1 VGTLPSRFR
10 LFAIALL
17 ALGAISA
24 LGSIAAPPADAQSS
38 CGEDGCVDVVAVNG
52 LIDEI
57 EADLIERSIDRANQ
71 AGDVVAV
78 VLQFD
83 SNGSA
88 VSDERLNEVA
98 EAIVDSVIPVS
109 IWIGASGSAALG
121 GAAELVQIADASGI
135 TPGSDI
141 GDVGIQRLDQDVFGD
156 LFEGRAAA
164 GLHRT
169 FSGEAAVKVGLV
181 DNFDAVLVNHVGG
194 LDAVDTKV
202 ETVDGKEQQ
211 QPVQRVRLSKLP
223 LQMQLLHT
231 AASPS
236 VAYLLL
242 IIGLGLL
249 LFEFFTAGVGVA
261 GVVGAGFVILG
272 GYGVAA
278 LPFTPWALALLLF
291 SFFGFAID
299 MQTGVP
305 RLWTIIS
312 MSAYTVGSIFL
323 FVEFR
328 PTWMALLAGIAGMG
342 VVVFSGMPAMIRTRF
357 ATPTI
362 GREWMI
368 GELGEVTTDVSPDG
382 MVEIRGAE
390 WRARTNRATPVLVGE
405 RIRVVEID
413 GLVLEVEPE
422 EGGAID
428 YREMRDRRKGGAAAD
443 GPDGTEPVPGGADD
457 ADPAA
462 TDHAD
467 GPDGPEDERPN

>member
-17 ALGAISA
+17 SLAAIGALGG
-24 LGSIAAPPADAQSS
+24 LAAPSAGAQGG

-57 EADLIERSIDRANQ
+57 EADLIITSIDRANQ

-83 SNGSA
+83 SVGSA
-88 VSDERLNEVA
+88 VSDDRLDEVA
-98 EAIVDSVIPVS
+98 GAIVDSVIPVS

-121 GAAELVQIADASGI
+121 GAAELVQVADASGI

-141 GDVGIQRLDQDVFGD
+141 GDVGRQRLDDGEFGD

-164 GLHRT
+164 GLDEV
-169 FSGEAAVKVGLV
+169 FSGEAAVEAGLV
-181 DNFDAVLVNHVGG
+181 DSFDPVLVDHVGG
-194 LDAVDTKV
+194 LDVV
-202 ETVDGKEQQ
+202 ETRVVEVDGKEQR
-211 QPVQRVRLSKLP
+211 QPVQTVRLSKLP
-223 LQMQLLHT
+223 LQTQLLHT

-242 IIGLGLL
+242 VIGLGLL

-272 GYGVAA
+272 GYGVAE
-278 LPFTPWALALLLF
+278 LPFTPWALGLLLF
-291 SFFGFAID
+291 SFLAFAID
-299 MQTGVP
+299 MQTGIP
-305 RLWTIIS
+305 RAWTVIGMI
-312 MSAYTVGSIFL
+312 AFTIGSLFV

-328 PTWMALLAGIAGMG
+328 PTWMALVAGIGGMG
-342 VVVFSGMPAMIRTRF
+342 IVVFSGMPAMIRTRF

-368 GELGEVTTDVSPDG
+368 GELGEVTTDVDPDG
-382 MVEIRGAE
+382 MVAIRGAE

-428 YREMRDRRKGGAAAD
+428 YREMRDRRRGGSSDDVADDPDEAAAD
-443 GPDGTEPVPGGADD
+443 ARSTDDPD
-457 ADPAA
+457 
-462 TDHAD
+462 AD
-467 GPDGPEDERPN
+467 GPSPDTDAER